1 MDGGEGENGP
11 AWEVINAAHYDGGS
25 RLRRGWGE
33 IALFCQRKWKQ
44 LGVYAVRA
52 SQSNMLVIHFFSPF
66 FLDASVYVCMC
77 AWERWDTAG
86 EECSHGC
93 KVGVKT
99 AMLSDLRVDLPTP
112 PSLVADN
119 VLPLCVCV
127 LQKKGLKKS
136 VYVITFFQDCLV
148 LMSVCGCR
156 VSVLPVCMCA
166 LIDVSEWSLVYTSP
180 REQVKRIILKY

>member
-33 IALFCQRKWKQ
+33 IALFLCQRKWKQ
-44 LGVYAVRA
+44 LGVYAVCA
-52 SQSNMLVIHFFSPF
+52 SQSNMLVINFFPPF
-66 FLDASVYVCMC
+66 FWMLVCMC

-127 LQKKGLKKS
+127 LQKKRLEKKCVCHNIFPGLS
-136 VYVITFFQDCLV
+136 GAD
-148 LMSVCGCR
+148 
-156 VSVLPVCMCA
+156 VCMW
-166 LIDVSEWSLVYTSP
+166 LQSECPASVHVRADRCKWVVLSLH
-180 REQVKRIILKY
+180 